1 MNKSNTDLQV
11 EIGEANVLFE
21 WASSILKQLKTI
33 TEKEKDRNVEV
44 FVEKTKTLNYHV
56 HEFCKSVDLLVNPDG
71 GTEPEAFLKKKK
83 RKGGDGNENEMN
95 DKNKH
100 SSNGKG
106 KNGDGKAASSAG
118 IKAGKEIGDF
128 LTEAHADF
136 SQSNLNGIQ
145 AKNVE
150 GVLLP
155 DGNFI
160 FVWRNEGYKKMVLT
174 DNQGDI
180 LKAGYVRDAVPGWDN
195 PATWTPSGVEGRW
208 GYTVTN
214 FNGVAKGDK
223 GSGKNSETNQAVNK
237 DDSNTCSELANQI
250 GGKDGLNA
258 NLQDGQS
265 GTSSV
270 GDGKGGFVVNDDGS
284 ITGSDGSII
293 GSVDKDGVIVGKDG
307 SVIGTL
313 QNDGLI
319 LDKNGS
325 IIASGFD
332 SMATKRSGTLQNSE
346 VAKMLRFMTPEQIEY
361 SYGISEDKMHEFYS
375 NQRIYL
381 WLIG

>member
-56 HEFCKSVDLLVNPDG
+56 HEFCKSVDLMINPDG
-71 GTEPEAFLKKKK
+71 STEPEAFLKKKK
-83 RKGGDGNENEMN
+83 RKGGDAGDKNENEMN

-100 SSNGKG
+100 TNNGQG
-106 KNGDGKAASSAG
+106 KNGEGKATSTAG
-118 IKAGKEIGDF
+118 MKIAKEIGEY

-150 GVLLP
+150 GVRLP

-160 FVWRNEGYKKMVLT
+160 FVWRDEGYKKMVLT

-195 PATWTPSGVEGRW
+195 PATWTPSGVDGRW

-214 FNGVAKGDK
+214 FNGVAKGED
-223 GSGKNSETNQAVNK
+223 GSGKNSETNQAFNK
-237 DDSNTCSELANQI
+237 DGSSTCTEIDNPI
-250 GGKDGLNA
+250 GRKDGLNA

-265 GTSSV
+265 GM
-270 GDGKGGFVVNDDGS
+270 GDGKGGFIVNDDGS
-284 ITGSDGSII
+284 ITEADGSII
-293 GSVDKDGVIVGKDG
+293 GTIDKNGVIVGKDG

-313 QNDGLI
+313 QNDGRI
-319 LDKNGS
+319 MDKNGS
-325 IIASGFD
+325 IIASESD
-332 SMATKRSGTLQNSE
+332 SMAAKRFQNSE

-361 SYGISEDKMHEFYS
+361 SYGISEEKMHEFYS